1 MTSAAKGLTATCP
14 AGTRVIGAGGDTTG
28 ANGEVLLDVMRPN
41 AALTSVILHANEDE
55 DGAAAAWYLQAFIIC
70 AVAPVGLQ
78 LVTATSA
85 ASSADKAVTAPCPG
99 GKRLL
104 GSGAEIVGAPS
115 QVLLDGQV
123 PNPGLTAVT
132 VNALEDET
140 GTSATWSIKAYA
152 ICADLIAGL
161 QRVAVTGATNTSHTQ
176 AGDRALPDGQ
186 VGDRDGRHHQ
196 QPQRPGGPRRRVP
209 RRTTMTSASI
219 GAQEDGNGNSVAWS
233 LTAYAICAA
242 SAQLVT
248 VSRRPGDQWRR
259 LIRVTPRRAGRLAAS
274 EATWVGP
281 RAGSDSMPSSRPR
294 TTR

>member
-1 MTSAAKGLTATCP
+1 MRVRRAFVHVLVVCAVVTGYTLAGPAGTADAALTGVVRVGPATATTSAAKGLTATCP

-41 AALTSVILHANEDE
+41 AALTSVFLHANEDE
-55 DGAAAAWYLQAFIIC
+55 DGTAAAWYLQAFIIC
-70 AVAPVGLQ
+70 AVAPVGLE

-161 QRVAVTGATNTSHTQ
+161 QRVAVTGPTDS
-176 AGDRALPDGQ
+176 
-186 VGDRDGRHHQ
+186 
-196 QPQRPGGPRRRVP
+196 
-209 RRTTMTSASI
+209 
-219 GAQEDGNGNSVAWS
+219 
-233 LTAYAICAA
+233 TAPK
-242 SAQLVT
+242 
-248 VSRRPGDQWRR
+248 R
-259 LIRVTPRRAGRLAAS
+259 
-274 EATWVGP
+274 
-281 RAGSDSMPSSRPR
+281 
-294 TTR
+294 